1 MNARVAIAACLIFS
15 TLCAH
20 EKKLSTSSLGV
31 DTDIQKKEEPKNS
44 KHKKKQQNRKARG
57 KKARAKTF
65 SDMDYGELKIAKA
78 KQLEAGNT
86 DAAMKYLERMLKM
99 CTDITELA
107 NLMVEYAN
115 MMFDAGKFT
124 QSGILYTEFTRLY
137 PGHEKTEY
145 ALYRAILC
153 YEYDQLTCDRDQSK
167 TQETIDL
174 TNEFLASNVFVTYQ
188 TEVKKIRTNC
198 YAKLIESEL
207 NVCDYYLKRGST
219 KAVENRLK
227 TVRSDYLP
235 HAPEAEAQIIAFE
248 LRMAEEKGQNVAD
261 HLANKVGIPAQEVTQ
276 VAQSQKKRK
285 ASDRF

>member
-20 EKKLSTSSLGV
+20 DKKLSTSSLGL
-31 DTDIQKKEEPKNS
+31 DTNIQKKEEVKVS
-44 KHKKKQQNRKARG
+44 SRQKKQKKQKTRG
-57 KKARAKTF
+57 KKARSKTF
-65 SDMDYGELKIAKA
+65 TEMDFQELKVAKA

-86 DAAMKYLERMLKM
+86 DSAMKYLERMLKL

-107 NLMVEYAN
+107 DLMVEYAN

-124 QSGILYTEFTRLY
+124 QSGVLYTEFTRLY
-137 PGHEKTEY
+137 PGHERTEY

-153 YEYDQLTCDRDQSK
+153 YEYDQLTTDRDQSK

-174 TNEFLASNVFVTYQ
+174 TTEFLASNVFVTYQ
-188 TEVKKIRTNC
+188 KEVKKIRTNC

-219 KAVENRLK
+219 KAVEKRLQ
-227 TVRSDYLP
+227 TVRSDLLP
-235 HAPEAEAQIIAFE
+235 NAPEAEAQVIAFE
-248 LRMAEEKGQNVAD
+248 LRMAEQSGKNIAD
-261 HLANKVGIPAQEVTQ
+261 HLAAKVGIPAEEVTQ

-285 ASDRF
+285 ASERF